1 MTCSV
6 DYVYTVSRLR
16 AMENRLLEPGV
27 FQRLLDSEDLS
38 SALRVLSKR
47 HTENGSWSSRARK
60 NSIRP

>member
-38 SALRVLSKR
+38 SALRVLYEK
-47 HTENGSWSSRARK
+47 
-60 NSIRP
+60 P